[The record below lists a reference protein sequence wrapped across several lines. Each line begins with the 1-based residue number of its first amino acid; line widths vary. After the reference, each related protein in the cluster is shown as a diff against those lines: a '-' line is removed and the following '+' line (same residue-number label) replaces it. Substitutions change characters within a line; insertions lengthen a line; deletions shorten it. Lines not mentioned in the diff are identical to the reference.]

1 MASRLQVIQATP
13 GLDAVR
19 TVLAR
24 LPHGESCF
32 LTALSGSRMAAL
44 RTLAETTEFEIS
56 EFGQVVGQVLS
67 RLGGH
72 PVGLPTQG
80 HLRAALAQACED
92 LPDDSPFKATAMT
105 PGFQRYAGRLL
116 DDLRAYGI
124 EAEELL
130 QAMPHAPED
139 LAPKLRDL
147 ARLQQSIADAMAK
160 LGKRFNRERMEACY
174 EFDDAPPLD
183 IDLLVWI
190 GSDDAPLALDWLK
203 WVANHGARV
212 TAITEYH
219 PTNPHLFE
227 GGRSAVAALGESA
240 KPLPLTNELAAKL
253 FAEADFTGTARPL
266 AVEIT
271 IAPDQLAEVE
281 WTVRTILAEI
291 AAGTAPSKI
300 AIVTR
305 GLSDYAPLLESAA
318 KRLGLPLQCGRSV
331 PLMANGMVRFLV
343 ELLRALGSRDVR
355 SLLPLLRSSYLRMPR
370 RAIGELESV
379 ISEAHRVRSDPWGAL
394 AEALRSEIAA
404 ESAEWLLPV
413 LEWRTEARKESRK
426 LDEWADL
433 IRDLGDQAWL
443 AKALETQTPTQDR
456 DVYAQN
462 AMQRALADT
471 ATMERLDGGRTRNY
485 DAFLREA
492 VRLWQNS
499 EVIVPQDPEGVTV
512 VSAGESL
519 GDVEFVAVLG
529 MLEGVFPRRRSEN
542 PILHDED
549 LLWLGTHLGVELPNS
564 HRRAREERD
573 EFYRVIC
580 APTRRLVLSYPQ
592 TGEDRDNVPAFY
604 LQEAQRIMNAPE
616 HRFSR
621 TEFAPPTSALDVDV
635 RLREALAG
643 PRKPPTPLR
652 VDSDEAR
659 DAIRRG
665 PDEPYSVRELV
676 NVLQCPFRY
685 VASSRLRIN
694 TPRRSS
700 RWNRLL
706 NLPQVAGLAG
716 IADEQTATRRLH
728 EELDNMLTDLYSEST
743 AADLALMK
751 AGGKR
756 LIKEWVDREFTARAK
771 WPRDGYVT
779 HAVQFD
785 DEHLKASLKLA
796 NGETLRFRGE
806 FPAMTEQRGYRVLHL
821 FRHDDP
827 VPPKTSTIQG
837 MSEEDR
843 LEIGLA
849 MLMIRPKDGPSAVEI
864 DCATTGVRRKLYRQR
879 NVVFAQDTESLK
891 AMSIDENEFAT
902 LKSEVVVQL
911 ETATQRITQG
921 SVEARPGDGCRHCE
935 YGELCRRA
943 QGFSDERDPFD
954 FKEDAVDE

>member
-1 MASRLQVIQATP
+1 MS
-13 GLDAVR
+13 
-19 TVLAR
+19 
-24 LPHGESCF
+24 
-32 LTALSGSRMAAL
+32 AL
-44 RTLAETTEFEIS
+44 RTLADATDFEIV

-72 PVGLPTQG
+72 PVGLPNQG
-80 HLRAALAQACED
+80 HLRAALARACED
-92 LPDDSPFKATAMT
+92 LSDDSPFKATAMT

-124 EAEELL
+124 EADELL
-130 QAMPHAPED
+130 QATPHAPDD
-139 LAPKLRDL
+139 LASKLRDL
-147 ARLQQSIADAMAK
+147 ARIQQSIAEAMAK

-183 IDLLVWI
+183 LDILVWI

-203 WVANHGARV
+203 WVADHGARV

-227 GGRSAVAALGESA
+227 GANAAIASLNEVA

-253 FAEADFTGTARPL
+253 FAEAEFTGTPRPL
-266 AVEIT
+266 QVEIT
-271 IAPDQLAEVE
+271 VAPDQLAEVE
-281 WTVRTILAEI
+281 WTVRAILSEI
-291 AAGTAPSKI
+291 EAGTAPSRI
-300 AIVTR
+300 AVVTR
-305 GLSDYAPLLESAA
+305 NLADYAPLLESAA

-379 ISEAHRVRSDPWGAL
+379 ISEAHRVRSGPWEAL
-394 AEALRSEIAA
+394 AESLRSEIAP

-413 LEWRTEARKESRK
+413 LEWRTEAQKEARK
-426 LDEWADL
+426 LDDWADL

-471 ATMERLDGGRTRNY
+471 ATMERLEGGRPRSY

-492 VRLWQNS
+492 VRLWENS
-499 EVIVPQDPEGVTV
+499 EVIVPQDPEGVTA

-549 LLWLGTHLGVELPNS
+549 LRWLGTHLGLNLPDS

-604 LQEAQRIMNAPE
+604 LQQAQRIMNAPE

-621 TEFAPPTSALDVDV
+621 TEFAPPGSTLDVDV
-635 RLREALAG
+635 RLRQALAG

-652 VDSDEAR
+652 IDSDEAR

-685 VASSRLRIN
+685 IASSRLRIT

-706 NLPQVAGLAG
+706 NLPQVAGLTG
-716 IADEQTATRRLH
+716 IADEQTATQRLH

-756 LIKEWVDREFTARAK
+756 LIKEWVDREFAARAK
-771 WPRDGYVT
+771 WQRDGYVT

-785 DEHLKASLKLA
+785 DEHLKSSLKLA

-827 VPPKTSTIQG
+827 VPAKTPSVQA
-837 MSEEDR
+837 MSKDDQF
-843 LEIGLA
+843 EIGLA
-849 MLMIRPKDGPSAVEI
+849 MLMIRPRDVPSAVEI
-864 DCATTGVRRKLYRQR
+864 DCATSGVRRKLYRQR
-879 NVVFAQDTESLK
+879 NVVFAQDSDSLK
-891 AMSIDENEFAT
+891 TVSIDDNDFAK
-902 LKSEVVVQL
+902 LKTDVQEL
-911 ETATQRITQG
+911 LGIATQRISQG
-921 SVEARPGDGCRHCE
+921 SIEAHPGDGCQHCE
-935 YGELCRRA
+935 FGELCRRA
-943 QGFSDERDPFD
+943 KGFSDERDPFD
-954 FKEDAVDE
+954 FKEASIDE